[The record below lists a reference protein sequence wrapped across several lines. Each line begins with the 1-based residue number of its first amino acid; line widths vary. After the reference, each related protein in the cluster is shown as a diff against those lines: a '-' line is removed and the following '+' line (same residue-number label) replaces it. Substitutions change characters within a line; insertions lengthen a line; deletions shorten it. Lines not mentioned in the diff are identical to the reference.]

1 MGQAWK
7 ASTSEG
13 ARRAGAARKAAMMGG
28 VAVVL
33 LAELL
38 AAGAARA
45 QAAGD
50 VGEVVVT
57 ARRRA
62 EQLRDVPAAV
72 TAITEADRQGL
83 VLDRMED
90 YLRQVQGVTLVTSG
104 PEYLNDISIRGQG
117 SGRVGFTETAT
128 GLYRD
133 GLYSSGGGFGGRSLT
148 RIDLFRSAKVAT
160 ER

>member
-1 MGQAWK
+1 MGR
-7 ASTSEG
+7 ASRT
-13 ARRAGAARKAAMMGG
+13 AARKAATMAG
-28 VAVVL
+28 VAAVAM
-33 LAELL
+33 AELV

-104 PEYLNDISIRGQG
+104 PEYLNDISIREI
-117 SGRVGFTETAT
+117 GRAHV
-128 GLYRD
+128 
-133 GLYSSGGGFGGRSLT
+133 
-148 RIDLFRSAKVAT
+148 
-160 ER
+160 